1 MSVLRAF
8 AANIPCFKPTDTINT
23 VADAFLSTVYQNC
36 LSVAVVNEQQ
46 QVVGMISRHQL
57 NDIFLKK
64 FGRDLFGERSVAD
77 FMRRD
82 VLAVDVATS
91 LSAAA
96 AFISKHM
103 VFPLSEDFVIT
114 DKGFYVGMGAVL
126 HLLSAMEQQI
136 SQSSADLNRAYQQ
149 LSSSQAQLVQSEKMA
164 ALGQMVAGVAH
175 EINTPLG
182 YVNNNIEMVREF
194 FAQMQFIVQAHEQLA
209 NTLLAPNTSDID
221 VAESLAAL
229 DDAKSDMDLTQW
241 FMDLDTLFNDTFY
254 GVEQIS
260 ELVTGLK
267 DFSRVD
273 QAVTDNV
280 SLNDCIDNALL
291 IARNTLKYKVEVI
304 KRLENIPK
312 IRCTAS
318 QINQVLLNLFTNASQ
333 AIKDKGYLL
342 IKTWSDAS
350 SVYVSVQDTGCGI
363 SPENLS
369 RIFDPFFTTKP
380 VGEGTGLGLS
390 ITFKIIQ
397 QHGGSVRVV
406 SEVGKGSRFVI
417 ALPLNEVND
426 VYSAAA

>member
-1 MSVLRAF
+1 
-8 AANIPCFKPTDTINT
+8 
-23 VADAFLSTVYQNC
+23 
-36 LSVAVVNEQQ
+36 
-46 QVVGMISRHQL
+46 
-57 NDIFLKK
+57 
-64 FGRDLFGERSVAD
+64 
-77 FMRRD
+77 
-82 VLAVDVATS
+82 
-91 LSAAA
+91 
-96 AFISKHM
+96 
-103 VFPLSEDFVIT
+103 
-114 DKGFYVGMGAVL
+114 
-126 HLLSAMEQQI
+126 MEQQI

-194 FAQMQFIVQAHEQLA
+194 FAQMQFIVNAHEQLA

-417 ALPLNEVND
+417 ALPLNEVNE

>member
-23 VADAFLSTVYQNC
+23 VADAFLSPTYKNC
-36 LSVAVVNEQQ
+36 LSVAIVNECNQP
-46 QVVGMISRHQL
+46 VGMISRHQL

-64 FGRDLFGERSVAD
+64 FGRDLFGERAVSD
-77 FMRRD
+77 FMRKD
-82 VLAVDVATS
+82 VLAVDVDSS

-96 AFISKHM
+96 AFISSNM
-103 VFPLSEDFVIT
+103 VFPLSEDFVLT
-114 DKGFYVGMGAVL
+114 ENGCYLGMAAVL
-126 HLLSAMEQQI
+126 HLLSAMEKQI
-136 SQSSADLNRAYQQ
+136 SQSSAALNRAYKQ

-194 FAQMQFIVQAHEQLA
+194 FGQIQFIVQAHEQLSD
-209 NTLLAPNTSDID
+209 TLLSPDTTDID
-221 VAESLAAL
+221 IAESLAAL
-229 DDAKSDMDLTQW
+229 DDAKMDMDLTQW
-241 FMDLDTLFNDTFY
+241 FVDLDALFNDTFY

-267 DFSRVD
+267 DFSRLD

-280 SLNDCIDNALL
+280 SLNDCIDSALL
-291 IARNTLKYKVEVI
+291 IARNTLKYKVEVM
-304 KRLENIPK
+304 KQFGNIPK
-312 IRCTAS
+312 VRCTAS
-318 QINQVLLNLFTNASQ
+318 QINQVLLNLFTNAAQ
-333 AIKDKGYLL
+333 AVKEKGYLL

-350 SVYVSVQDTGCGI
+350 AVYVSVQDTGCGI
-363 SPENLS
+363 PAENLS

-406 SEVGKGSRFVI
+406 SEVGKGTRFVI
-417 ALPLNEVND
+417 ALPLTQAL
-426 VYSAAA
+426 SAAA

>member
-8 AANIPCFKPTDTINT
+8 AANIPCFKPMDTINT
-23 VADAFLSTVYQNC
+23 VADAFLSATYKNC
-36 LSVAVVNEQQ
+36 LSVAVVNEDNQP
-46 QVVGMISRHQL
+46 VGMISRHQL

-64 FGRDLFGERSVAD
+64 FGRDLFGERAVSD
-77 FMRRD
+77 FMRKD
-82 VLAVDVATS
+82 VLAVDVDSS
-91 LSAAA
+91 LSTAA
-96 AFISKHM
+96 AFISSNM
-103 VFPLSEDFVIT
+103 VFPLSEDFVLT
-114 DKGFYVGMGAVL
+114 ENGCYLGMAAVL
-126 HLLSAMEQQI
+126 HLLSAMEKQI
-136 SQSSADLNRAYQQ
+136 SQSSADLNRAYKQ

-194 FAQMQFIVQAHEQLA
+194 FGQIQFIVQAHEQLSD
-209 NTLLAPNTSDID
+209 TLLSPDTTDID
-221 VAESLAAL
+221 IAESLAAL
-229 DDAKSDMDLTQW
+229 DDAKMDMDLTQW
-241 FMDLDTLFNDTFY
+241 FVDLDALFNDTFY

-267 DFSRVD
+267 DFSRLD

-280 SLNDCIDNALL
+280 SLNDCIDSALL

-304 KRLENIPK
+304 KQLGNIPK
-312 IRCTAS
+312 VRCTAS
-318 QINQVLLNLFTNASQ
+318 QINQVLLNLFTNAAQ
-333 AIKDKGYLL
+333 AIKEKGYLL

-350 SVYVSVQDTGCGI
+350 AVYVSVQDTGCGI
-363 SPENLS
+363 PAENLS

-406 SEVGKGSRFVI
+406 SEVGKGTRFVI
-417 ALPLNEVND
+417 ALPLTQAL
-426 VYSAAA
+426 SAAA

>member
-23 VADAFLSTVYQNC
+23 VADAFLSATYKNC
-36 LSVAVVNEQQ
+36 LSVAVVNEDNQP
-46 QVVGMISRHQL
+46 VGMISRHQL

-64 FGRDLFGERSVAD
+64 FGRDLFGERAVSD
-77 FMRRD
+77 FMRKD
-82 VLAVDVATS
+82 VLAVDVDSS
-91 LSAAA
+91 LSTAA
-96 AFISKHM
+96 AFISSNM
-103 VFPLSEDFVIT
+103 VFPLSEDFVLT
-114 DKGFYVGMGAVL
+114 ENGCYLGMAAVL
-126 HLLSAMEQQI
+126 HLLSAMEKQI
-136 SQSSADLNRAYQQ
+136 SQSSADLNRAYKQ

-194 FAQMQFIVQAHEQLA
+194 FGQIQFIVQAHEQLSD
-209 NTLLAPNTSDID
+209 TLLSPDTTDID
-221 VAESLAAL
+221 IAESLAAL
-229 DDAKSDMDLTQW
+229 DDAKMDMDLTQW
-241 FMDLDTLFNDTFY
+241 FVDLDALFNDTFY

-267 DFSRVD
+267 DFSRLD

-280 SLNDCIDNALL
+280 SLNDCIDSALL

-304 KRLENIPK
+304 KQLGNIPK
-312 IRCTAS
+312 VRCTAS
-318 QINQVLLNLFTNASQ
+318 QINQVLLNLFTNAAQ
-333 AIKDKGYLL
+333 AIKEKGYLL

-350 SVYVSVQDTGCGI
+350 AVYVSVQDTGCGI
-363 SPENLS
+363 PAENLS
-369 RIFDPFFTTKP
+369 LIFDPFFTTKP

-406 SEVGKGSRFVI
+406 SEVGKGTRFVI
-417 ALPLNEVND
+417 ALPLTQAL
-426 VYSAAA
+426 SAAA

>member
-8 AANIPCFKPTDTINT
+8 AANIPCFKSTDTINT
-23 VADAFLSTVYQNC
+23 VADAFLSATYKNC
-36 LSVAVVNEQQ
+36 LSVAVVNEHYQP
-46 QVVGMISRHQL
+46 VGMISRHQL

-64 FGRDLFGERSVAD
+64 FGRDLFGERTVSD
-77 FMRRD
+77 FMRKD
-82 VLAVDVATS
+82 VLAVDVDGS

-96 AFISKHM
+96 AFISSNM
-103 VFPLSEDFVIT
+103 VFPLSEDFVLT
-114 DKGFYVGMGAVL
+114 ENGCYLGMAAVL
-126 HLLSAMEQQI
+126 HLLSAMEKQI
-136 SQSSADLNRAYQQ
+136 SQNSADLNRAYKQ

-194 FAQMQFIVQAHEQLA
+194 FGQIQFIVQAHEQLS
-209 NTLLAPNTSDID
+209 NTLLAPETTDID
-221 VAESLAAL
+221 IAESLAAL
-229 DDAKSDMDLTQW
+229 DDAKLDMDLTQW
-241 FMDLDTLFNDTFY
+241 FVDLDALFNDTFY

-267 DFSRVD
+267 DFSRLD

-280 SLNDCIDNALL
+280 SLNDCIDSALL

-304 KRLENIPK
+304 KQLGNIPK
-312 IRCTAS
+312 VRCTGS
-318 QINQVLLNLFTNASQ
+318 QINQVLLNLFTNAAQ
-333 AIKDKGYLL
+333 AVKEKGYLL

-350 SVYVSVQDTGCGI
+350 AVYVSVQDTGCGI
-363 SPENLS
+363 PAENLS

-406 SEVGKGSRFVI
+406 SEVGKGTRFVI
-417 ALPLNEVND
+417 ALPLTQAL
-426 VYSAAA
+426 SAAA